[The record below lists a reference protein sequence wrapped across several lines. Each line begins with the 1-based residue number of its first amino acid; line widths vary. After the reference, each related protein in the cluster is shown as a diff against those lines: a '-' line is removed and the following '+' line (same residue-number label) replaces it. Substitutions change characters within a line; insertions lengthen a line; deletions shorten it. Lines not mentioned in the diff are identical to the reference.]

1 MERRVETKSY
11 IGYNMMNKDTKSMI
25 EKELSKIKTAED
37 LRRLG
42 FNCQDYEIIIEMAQD
57 KIKVSKL
64 QPDTTDAQIEELNM
78 DVRVLKSMFALRKTI
93 EKENE

>member
-1 MERRVETKSY
+1 
-11 IGYNMMNKDTKSMI
+11 MNKDTKSMI
-25 EKELSKIKTAED
+25 EKELSKLERAED
-37 LRRLG
+37 LRGLG